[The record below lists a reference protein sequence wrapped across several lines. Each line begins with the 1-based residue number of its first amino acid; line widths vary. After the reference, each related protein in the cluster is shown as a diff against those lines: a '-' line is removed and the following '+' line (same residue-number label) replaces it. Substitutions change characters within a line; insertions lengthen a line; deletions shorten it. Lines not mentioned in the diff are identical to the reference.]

1 MLLKRLTKSRSLR
14 ITNLL
19 GLVTIFCCLLL
30 SYAFVKKEL
39 SYDRFHENADRIAR
53 FSMQW
58 DNEPVDVRNW
68 GTTKNSPYINQIAG
82 VEDVVMLDKVNTGV
96 LTIGDVPRIVN
107 NFYFASSNFF
117 DVFSFNLLEGDPKT
131 VLNAPEKVAVSKDLA
146 KQLFGNTSPVGKEI
160 RLSGR
165 KFNDKTV
172 FISGVFD
179 NFPETS
185 HFHTDLIVH
194 RPDSENR
201 DWAYV
206 YLLMEPNVD
215 LNQVEQ
221 TIAAKMDEL
230 NAGSEYHS
238 SPLLFPLTEIH
249 LHSHFSRE
257 LEING
262 NINYIYLIVSA
273 NLLLLIIVLFNL
285 WLNSG
290 LIFSFNKKYYQLL
303 RLNGASSGV
312 VLRDETVMAV
322 LSCCLAILV
331 GGMLSFVLSPELRIP
346 IDLSAAEIGGLAVA
360 FLLTITLVSVMPVLT
375 RMSSTL
381 FRYNQN
387 EQKVANFTLGKVKYM
402 LIGQYCIVMFVV
414 IIGFSINR
422 QMELIEKNRVGG
434 TERSILVMKEQP
446 EAVQQRYDVLKNE
459 LMNHPEIEMVTS
471 AMQLPGSAIRDLI
484 EVQVEGEGESNYR
497 KLPILVVGDDFLP
510 FFQITPVAGTVFK
523 NNPLSYRSEQ
533 TLFNDFR
540 KENRPSDVSEEYMI
554 NRKALQVLG
563 FGSPGEAIGKIVHL
577 RHGALDY
584 INKGRIVGV
593 TEDYNYTTAFEETQP
608 QLLMQRKNFQHCIM
622 VGLSSSNTEQALS
635 IFNQVWHEVNPDYPA
650 DYTFLLDVYDKVYH
664 NEVKAKSLARIFS
677 LLCLIIANL
686 GLIIITSFI
695 IKRKTKEIGVRK
707 VNGATP
713 ADIIRMLNNRF
724 ALWIGFAFLISVPFT
739 YLIILRW
746 LEQFAYKAVPNIW
759 TYAFSGLLVLSLAM
773 IAISWQSWKAATI
786 NPINAL
792 KTE

>member
-1 MLLKRLTKSRSLR
+1 MLLKRLKKSRSLR

-39 SYDRFHENADRIAR
+39 SYDRFHEKGDRIAR
-53 FSMQW
+53 FSVQW
-58 DNEPVDVRNW
+58 DNEPMDVRNW
-68 GTTKNSPYINQIAG
+68 GTTKNSPHISEIAG
-82 VEDVVMLDKVNTGV
+82 VEDVVVLDRVETGV
-96 LTIGDVPRIVN
+96 LTVNDVPQIVN

-117 DVFSFNLLEGDPKT
+117 DVFSFNLLEGDKKT
-131 VLNAPEKVAVSKDLA
+131 ALNAPEKVVVSKDLA
-146 KQLFGNTSPVGKEI
+146 MQLFGNTSPIGKEI

-179 NFPETS
+179 NFPEAS

-206 YLLMEPNVD
+206 YLLLEPNAD
-215 LNQVEQ
+215 MNQVEQ
-221 TIAAKMDEL
+221 TIATKMDEL
-230 NAGSEYHS
+230 NAGSEYHA
-238 SPLLFPLTEIH
+238 SPRLFPLTDIH

-262 NINYIYLIVSA
+262 NINQIYLIVSA
-273 NLLLLIIVLFNL
+273 NLLLFIIVLFNL

-290 LIFSFNKKYYQLL
+290 LIFSFNRKYYQLL
-303 RLNGASSGV
+303 RLNGASSGI
-312 VLRDETVMAV
+312 VLRDESIMAV
-322 LSCCLAILV
+322 LSGCLAILI
-331 GGMLSFVLSPELRIP
+331 GGIVSFLLSPELQIP
-346 IDLSAAEIGGLAVA
+346 INLSVAEIAGLSVA
-360 FLLTITLVSVMPVLT
+360 FLLTITMVALMPVLT
-375 RMSSTL
+375 QMSSTL
-381 FRYNQN
+381 FRYDRN
-387 EQKVANFTLGKVKYM
+387 EPKLSNFTLGKVKYM

-422 QMELIEKNRVGG
+422 QMNLIENSRVGG

-446 EAVQQRYDVLKNE
+446 EAVKQRYEVLKNE
-459 LMNHPEIEMVTS
+459 LLNYPEIDRVTS

-484 EVQVEGEGESNYR
+484 EVQVEGEGESDYR

-510 FFQITPVAGTVFK
+510 FFQIAPVAGTVFK
-523 NNPLSYRSEQ
+523 NSPLSYHSEK
-533 TLFNDFR
+533 TLFDSFTE
-540 KENRPSDVSEEYMI
+540 KSIPSDVSEEYMI
-554 NRKALQVLG
+554 NRKALHVLG
-563 FGSPGEAIGKIVHL
+563 FESPEDAIGKILHL
-577 RHGALDY
+577 KHGSLDY

-593 TEDYNYTTAFEETQP
+593 TDNYNYTTAFEETQP

-635 IFNQVWHEVNPDYPA
+635 VFNQVWSEVNPDYPA
-650 DYTFLLDVYDKVYH
+650 DYTFLQDVYDKVYH

-713 ADIIRMLNNRF
+713 ANIIRMLNNRF
-724 ALWIGFAFLISVPFT
+724 ILWIGIAFIISAPFT

-746 LEQFAYKAVPNIW
+746 LDQFAYKSVPDIW
-759 TYAFSGLLVLSLAM
+759 TYSFSALLVLSLSM
-773 IAISWQSWKAATI
+773 IAVSWQSWKAATI
-786 NPINAL
+786 NPIKAL